1 VNVLLLLGG
10 GGGGGGGP
18 AGRLQRYPLS
28 PRRQRA
34 TAYVPAAAA
43 KPFAVASP
51 PPHHS
56 KTDADAAPPAPV
68 GFCFPAVGPLTVNRI
83 PKDRTT
89 VAAAPMT
96 VFQ

>member
-1 VNVLLLLGG
+1 VNVLLIL
-10 GGGGGGGP
+10 GGGGGP

-28 PRRQRA
+28 PRCQRA
-34 TAYVPAAAA
+34 TAYEPA

-56 KTDADAAPPAPV
+56 KTDGDAAPPTPV
-68 GFCFPAVGPLTVNRI
+68 GFCFPADDPLTVTRI

-89 VAAAPMT
+89 VVAAPMT